1 MPHVIVKMYPGNT
14 EEQKG
19 KLAEEITKIVMASTG
34 KSEAAVSVS
43 ILEVPEEVWMEQVY
57 QTEILP
63 EIDNLY
69 KKPGY

>member
-14 EEQKG
+14 EEQKS
-19 KLAEEITKIVMASTG
+19 KLAEEITKVVTASTG
-34 KSEAAVSVS
+34 KPEAAVSVS
-43 ILEVPEEVWMEQVY
+43 IVEVSEEVWMEQVY